1 MLLEL
6 GPAWAIQN
14 ETVEG
19 IREMS
24 KPRNGD
30 AGNGHQIS
38 RRQTLKLLGGA
49 AAFTFLQRKSHAA
62 PIPESRFIDRI
73 SLERIADRD
82 SSIKPP
88 LLIDMQTHVW
98 WREGGI
104 NKMSERGDAFL
115 KSLAGARSNILGRP
129 VPISDMGRIMFM
141 EDVFLESETD
151 IAFLNSF
158 GMRGAFDGIDLFPP
172 REAAKIRSMAPA
184 RIRVLGCVD
193 PPDGHSA
200 VESLIYQCETLK
212 IDGLK
217 LYPPGADMR
226 GWRMD
231 DEKNTYPLY
240 EVLRKHGVKNICV
253 HKGLPG
259 IFLED
264 YVHPIDMTRA
274 AADFPDLNFIAFHSA
289 FPYDSELMEQAKK
302 AKVKNIYA
310 ELGALALGMV
320 NNPGRFAELMAN
332 LLEGLGPDHILW
344 GTDAPVIGPP
354 HWQIQAFQAFTIPDQ
369 ILERRKVPQLTPEI
383 KEKILGGN
391 TAKLFNMDVKAA
403 RGAIESDF
411 LFKMRKDGNPLPAT
425 VDLDKLKKR

>member
-1 MLLEL
+1 MTKE
-6 GPAWAIQN
+6 GDN
-14 ETVEG
+14 ESG
-19 IREMS
+19 
-24 KPRNGD
+24 
-30 AGNGHQIS
+30 AGTKIS
-38 RRQTLKLLGGA
+38 RRHMVGLAGAA
-49 AAFTFLQRKSHAA
+49 AAFTFLQRKAA
-62 PIPESRFIDRI
+62 ALPIPKASFLDK
-73 SLERIADRD
+73 LAVERIADRD
-82 SSIKPP
+82 TTLHPP

-104 NKMSERGDAFL
+104 AKMTPRGETFL
-115 KSLAGARSNILGRP
+115 KGLAGSRAGVIGRP
-129 VPISDMGRIMFM
+129 VPVADMGRVMFM
-141 EDVFLESETD
+141 EDVFLSSETD

-184 RIRVLGCVD
+184 RIKVLGCVD

-200 VESLIYQCETLK
+200 VESLTYQCETLK

-231 DEKNTYPLY
+231 DEKNTYPIY

-264 YVHPIDMTRA
+264 YVHPADMTRA

-289 FPYDSELMEQAKK
+289 YPYDAELMEQAKK

-310 ELGALALGMV
+310 ELGALAFGMV
-320 NNPGRFAELMAN
+320 TAPDRFAELMAN
-332 LLEGLGPDHILW
+332 LLDGLGPDHILW

-369 ILERRKVPQLTPEI
+369 ILERRKVPQLTSEI
-383 KEKILGGN
+383 KERILGGN
-391 TAKLFNMDVKAA
+391 TAKLFNLDVEKERRAV
-403 RGAIESDF
+403 ENDF
-411 LFKMRKDGNPLPAT
+411 LFKMRKDGNPLPNT
-425 VDLDKLKKR
+425 VDVNKLKKQ